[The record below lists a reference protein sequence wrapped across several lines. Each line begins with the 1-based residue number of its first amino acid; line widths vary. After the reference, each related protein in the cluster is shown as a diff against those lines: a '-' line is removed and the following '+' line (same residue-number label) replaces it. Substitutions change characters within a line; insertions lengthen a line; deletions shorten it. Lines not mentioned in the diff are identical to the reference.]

1 MLALSRHDEGVF
13 SVEVLPDAAT
23 DALVRHEWR
32 RLLDAGL
39 PSAGRHEGESNRPH
53 ITLAVRERLEPQAFA
68 PLAAMLPIPLELGG
82 VLLFGRGDRFVL
94 TRAIVATKQLLELHR
109 AVAFAAGTAEA
120 RYANTGPDGWSP
132 HLTLARR
139 LHADQVSEAL
149 RVLELP
155 EVQGAA
161 VGLRVWDAAAKRV
174 TTLR

>member
-1 MLALSRHDEGVF
+1 MF
-13 SVEVLPDAAT
+13 SVEVLPDTTT
-23 DALVRHEWR
+23 DALMRAEWR

-53 ITLAVRERLEPQAFA
+53 VTLAVRERVDPATFA
-68 PLAAMLPIPLELGG
+68 PLAAMLPVPLELRG

-94 TRAIVATKQLLELHR
+94 TRAIVVTKQLMELHR

-120 RYANTGPDGWSP
+120 RYTNTEPDAWSP

-155 EVQGAA
+155 EIEITA
-161 VGLRVWDAAAKRV
+161 VSLRVWDAAAKRV
-174 TTLR
+174 TMLR